1 MHLRNLSLLQLKFA
15 QVGMNADVNA
25 WQQAEQQLP
34 LQDQINC
41 VLALAHEPEPKP
53 IIQRLI
59 VAKRLSNRHK
69 LARQ

>member
-1 MHLRNLSLLQLKFA
+1 
-15 QVGMNADVNA
+15 MNADVNA

-41 VLALAHEPEPKP
+41 VLALAHEPESKP
-53 IIQRLI
+53 VIQRLI
-59 VAKRLSNRHK
+59 VAKQLSNRHK